1 MRTQEDVMQYIR
13 DCKEQIRKYDEEI
26 WKYLELAGK
35 LDTIKEF
42 KEKGLPN
49 LYEKKAEELHEL
61 KSKIYK
67 EFAGAILFS
76 WEIEQ

>member
-1 MRTQEDVMQYIR
+1 MKTQEDVMQYIR
-13 DCKEQIRKYDEEI
+13 DCKKKISEYDQEI

-35 LDTIKEF
+35 LETLKEF
-42 KEKGLPN
+42 ERPN

-67 EFAGAILFS
+67 EFAGDILFS
-76 WEIEQ
+76 WEIEI